1 MDVESKV
8 DTVETVDSGLTSSTI
23 PGRCERKAQNGVSVG
38 NVPEPREGYEWYVF
52 RVSYSRISKVRACL
66 DMLESS
72 SYVPY
77 HTVHVMEKGKR
88 RRKIEPLISGI
99 IFAYLTSPQS
109 RLYTKGPKVMRKND
123 ADKPLAPADKTIN
136 DMFIGLEPEKRAAVI
151 GLTKLISYYYNHFET
166 DGEGKNPPLIIPY
179 ATMSNFINGTH
190 TRKGVK
196 PLQEG
201 TFTVGDEVEVVEG
214 EFKGLRGRVIKEDKS
229 KKRLR
234 VQMTGFAAAQPVR
247 DDRGRIC
254 LTLPLLGSFGSAYIP
269 TAFFKKTQSPTQKSV

>member
-1 MDVESKV
+1 MDAESKV

-38 NVPEPREGYEWYVF
+38 NVPEPREGYDWYVF

-234 VQMTGFAAAQPVR
+234 VQMTGFAAPQAVR
-247 DDRGRIC
+247 EDRGRIC

-269 TAFFKKTQSPTQKSV
+269 TAFFKKTPSPTQKSV

>member
-99 IFAYLTSPQS
+99 IFAYLTSQQS
-109 RLYTKGPKVMRKND
+109 RLYTKGPKVIRKND
-123 ADKPLAPADKTIN
+123 ANKPLAPGDKAIN
-136 DMFIGLEPEKRAAVI
+136 NMFISLQPEKRAAVI
-151 GLTKLISYYYNHFET
+151 DLTKLISYYYNHFES
-166 DGEGKNPPLIIPY
+166 DGEGKNPPLMIPY
-179 ATMSNFINGTH
+179 TTMSNFINGTH

-234 VQMTGFAAAQPVR
+234 VQMTGFAAAQAVR
-247 DDRGRIC
+247 EDRGRIC

-269 TAFFKKTQSPTQKSV
+269 TAFFKKTPSPTQKSV

>member
-99 IFAYLTSPQS
+99 IFAYLTSLQS
-109 RLYTKGPKVMRKND
+109 RLYTKGPKVMRMND

-234 VQMTGFAAAQPVR
+234 VQMTGFGADPEVR
-247 DDRGRIC
+247 QEHGRIC
-254 LTLPLLGSFGSAYIP
+254 LALPLLGSFSSADIP
-269 TAFFKKTQSPTQKSV
+269 TAYFRKVETPTP

>member
-99 IFAYLTSPQS
+99 IFAYLTSLQS

-234 VQMTGFAAAQPVR
+234 VQMTGFAAAQAVR
-247 DDRGRIC
+247 EDRGRIC

-269 TAFFKKTQSPTQKSV
+269 TAFFKKTPSPTQKSV

>member
-99 IFAYLTSPQS
+99 IFAYLTSQQS

-123 ADKPLAPADKTIN
+123 AGKPLAPADKTIN

-190 TRKGVK
+190 TMKGVK

-234 VQMTGFAAAQPVR
+234 VQMTGFAAAQAVR
-247 DDRGRIC
+247 EDRGRIC

-269 TAFFKKTQSPTQKSV
+269 TAFFKKTPSPTQKSV

>member
-1 MDVESKV
+1 MDAESKV

-99 IFAYLTSPQS
+99 IFAYLTSLQS

-234 VQMTGFAAAQPVR
+234 VQMTGFAAAQAVR
-247 DDRGRIC
+247 EDRGRIC

>member
-66 DMLESS
+66 DMLESC

-99 IFAYLTSPQS
+99 IFAYLTSQQS

-247 DDRGRIC
+247 EDRGRIC

-269 TAFFKKTQSPTQKSV
+269 TAFFKKTQSPTQKSI

>member
-1 MDVESKV
+1 MDAESKV

-99 IFAYLTSPQS
+99 IFGFCIHIGITS
-109 RLYTKGPKVMRKND
+109 L
-123 ADKPLAPADKTIN
+123 
-136 DMFIGLEPEKRAAVI
+136 
-151 GLTKLISYYYNHFET
+151 
-166 DGEGKNPPLIIPY
+166 
-179 ATMSNFINGTH
+179 
-190 TRKGVK
+190 
-196 PLQEG
+196 
-201 TFTVGDEVEVVEG
+201 
-214 EFKGLRGRVIKEDKS
+214 
-229 KKRLR
+229 
-234 VQMTGFAAAQPVR
+234 
-247 DDRGRIC
+247 
-254 LTLPLLGSFGSAYIP
+254 
-269 TAFFKKTQSPTQKSV
+269 

>member
-1 MDVESKV
+1 MDVESKA

-38 NVPEPREGYEWYVF
+38 NVPEPREGYGWYVF

-77 HTVHVMEKGKR
+77 HTVHVMENGKR
-88 RRKIEPLISGI
+88 RRKIQPLISGI

-109 RLYTKGPKVMRKND
+109 RLYTKGPKVIRKND
-123 ADKPLAPADKTIN
+123 ANKQLAPEDQTIN
-136 DMFIGLEPEKRAAVI
+136 DMFVSLTPEKRAAVI

-166 DGEGKNPPLIIPY
+166 DAEGKNPPLMIPY

-190 TRKGVK
+190 TKKGVK

-214 EFKGLRGRVIKEDKS
+214 EFKGLRGRVIKEDKN
-229 KKRLR
+229 KKKLR
-234 VQMTGFAAAQPVR
+234 VQMLGFGADKEVR
-247 DDRGRIC
+247 EDCGRIYMP
-254 LTLPLLGSFGSAYIP
+254 LPLLGSFASAYIP
-269 TAFFKKTQSPTQKSV
+269 TAYFKKTEAAT

>member
-1 MDVESKV
+1 MDAESKV

-38 NVPEPREGYEWYVF
+38 NVPEPREGYDWYVF

-234 VQMTGFAAAQPVR
+234 VQMTGFAAAQAVR
-247 DDRGRIC
+247 EDRGRIC

>member
-1 MDVESKV
+1 MDAESKV

-234 VQMTGFAAAQPVR
+234 VQMTGFAAAQAVR
-247 DDRGRIC
+247 EDRGRIC

>member
-1 MDVESKV
+1 MDAESKV

-23 PGRCERKAQNGVSVG
+23 PGRCEHKAQNGASVG

-66 DMLESS
+66 DMLESC
-72 SYVPY
+72 SYIPY
-77 HTVHVMEKGKR
+77 HTVHVMENGKR
-88 RRKIEPLISGI
+88 RRKIKPLISGI
-99 IFAYLTSPQS
+99 VFAYLTSQQS
-109 RLYTKGPKVMRKND
+109 RLYTRGPQAIKNNN
-123 ADKPLAPADKTIN
+123 ADQPLAPADKTIN
-136 DMFIGLEPEKRAAVI
+136 DLFISLSPEKRAAVV

-179 ATMSNFINGTH
+179 PTMSNFINGTH

-234 VQMTGFAAAQPVR
+234 VQMTGFGADPEVR
-247 DDRGRIC
+247 EEHGRIC
-254 LTLPLLGSFGSAYIP
+254 LALPLLGSFSSADIP
-269 TAFFKKTQSPTQKSV
+269 TAYFKKVETPTP

>member
-1 MDVESKV
+1 MDAESNV

-99 IFAYLTSPQS
+99 IFAYLTSLQS

-247 DDRGRIC
+247 EDRGRIC

-269 TAFFKKTQSPTQKSV
+269 TAFFKKTPSPTP